1 MRHFETVIYTHNEAK
16 QTTGHWLSSCWF
28 KTHYTHAEKL
38 EENVQYTKLYQRFIK
53 WDHNEVCKTS

>member
-28 KTHYTHAEKL
+28 KTHYTRRKTGRKCTIHRTL
-38 EENVQYTKLYQRFIK
+38 STIYQM
-53 WDHNEVCKTS
+53 